1 MSACQ
6 FVEKGVQEPAEIS
19 QAHLRVGIDLEAP
32 HTPSNRLE
40 LRIRRSVPTTQ

>member
-19 QAHLRVGIDLEAP
+19 QAHLRVGMDLEAP
-32 HTPSNRLE
+32 VHPLIAWSYE
-40 LRIRRSVPTTQ
+40 SGAQYQ